1 MAKIRPKEILERLGE
16 KPILK
21 AIILFIII
29 WFLVSGASIM
39 RGKNYKGEFLNSILV
54 EAHGL
59 LFDIFVFGILI
70 VFFNKM
76 GEKRRNIKRWQ
87 EEIDDF
93 RGWNSEEAKFRI
105 VGNIKRLNRNG
116 IILRE
121 IRSS

>member
-1 MAKIRPKEILERLGE
+1 MAKIRPKEILERL
-16 KPILK
+16 
-21 AIILFIII
+21 
-29 WFLVSGASIM
+29 
-39 RGKNYKGEFLNSILV
+39 
-54 EAHGL
+54 
-59 LFDIFVFGILI
+59 
-70 VFFNKM
+70 

-116 IILRE
+116 IISKE